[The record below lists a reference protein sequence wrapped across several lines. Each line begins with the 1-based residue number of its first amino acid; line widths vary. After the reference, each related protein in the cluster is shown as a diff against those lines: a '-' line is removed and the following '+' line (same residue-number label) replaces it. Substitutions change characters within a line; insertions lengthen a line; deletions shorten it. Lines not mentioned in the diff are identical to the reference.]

1 MPLKEN
7 SCISK
12 FITRVSLRANV
23 HSLHLLGKN
32 KGRQWVRSQLFPG
45 TFVTHERDS
54 LDMVMGKK
62 SSPLSASLP
71 FALNVFTEC
80 LTSISQ
86 LLSGQTSEQKCII
99 VASLAKLLL
108 TAAVDCKVH
117 PCLKFIEGVV
127 YQKLYF
133 NCCAPEYEAIR
144 FACQLFME
152 GN

>member
-1 MPLKEN
+1 M
-7 SCISK
+7 
-12 FITRVSLRANV
+12 

-32 KGRQWVRSQLFPG
+32 KGSQWVRSQLFPG

-62 SSPLSASLP
+62 SSPLSASSLP

-108 TAAVDCKVH
+108 TAAVDCKV
-117 PCLKFIEGVV
+117 

-133 NCCAPEYEAIR
+133 NCYAPEYEAI
-144 FACQLFME
+144 
-152 GN
+152 